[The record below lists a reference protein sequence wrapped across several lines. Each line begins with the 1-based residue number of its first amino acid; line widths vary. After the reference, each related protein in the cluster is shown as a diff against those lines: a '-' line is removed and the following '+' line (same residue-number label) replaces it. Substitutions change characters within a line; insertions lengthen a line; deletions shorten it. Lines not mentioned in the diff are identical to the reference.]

1 MQLPDGHDRGA
12 QINGA
17 RAVPPFSAA
26 LCLTS
31 VGPPPVISSFLP
43 PFPYC
48 RVSSIHPSSLVR
60 VALPSSHHPLIT
72 CHASRSFPHQPL
84 TRRRVRFSR
93 LPPPLGVFRHGS
105 SSVTPLTSRHS
116 FHAPPRRHHSYHTPY
131 PPRWPPCPSL
141 KLFSYS
147 RWQREKSSVSRNA
160 ELAGPFS
167 IPRSSY

>member
-43 PFPYC
+43 PFPCC

-60 VALPSSHHPLIT
+60 VVLTFFSPSTHYLPRVPFLSTSASHPKASSFLPSSPST
-72 CHASRSFPHQPL
+72 GC
-84 TRRRVRFSR
+84 
-93 LPPPLGVFRHGS
+93 LPPWIILCHPSHFSPLLPRTSPTPSLLSYTISSALASMPIPQAIQLFQVAAREVFR
-105 SSVTPLTSRHS
+105 
-116 FHAPPRRHHSYHTPY
+116 
-131 PPRWPPCPSL
+131 
-141 KLFSYS
+141 
-147 RWQREKSSVSRNA
+147 
-160 ELAGPFS
+160 
-167 IPRSSY
+167 IPKC